1 MGGLKRLFLVL
12 LLSLGCSPDNGEYL
26 KTKTEETFE
35 YVSRATSR
43 VVDLSRE
50 ASVKVAVHSL
60 NGDKTEGSGA
70 YLKYKGHH
78 LVLTAAHVVE
88 GNHTALIIA
97 GKERVIADV
106 VYYDEYNDIA
116 ILRLE
121 GLFTRKPLTWRLSDV
136 TIGEKVVY
144 TGFPNGYDALSIQ
157 GVTSGFSGSKIVL
170 HSYAWYGSSGSA
182 VLDEK
187 GRIVGGVSAIDI
199 GYAFFELPQIVEDIV
214 IVAPIRSVREDV
226 LLDAL
231 SS

>member
-1 MGGLKRLFLVL
+1 MGVIKKLFLVL
-12 LLSLGCSPDNGEYL
+12 LLGLGCSPDDGEYL
-26 KTKTEETFE
+26 KEKTEQTFE

-43 VVDLSRE
+43 VVDISRD
-50 ASVKVAVHSL
+50 ASVRVISEDPKG
-60 NGDKTEGSGA
+60 NKTEGSGA
-70 YLKYKGHH
+70 YLRYKSYH

-88 GNHTALIIA
+88 GGCTALITA

-106 VYYDEYNDIA
+106 VYYDEHNDIA

-136 TIGEKVVY
+136 TIGEKVIY

-157 GVTSGFSGSKIVL
+157 GVTSGFSGSNIVL

-182 VLDEK
+182 VLDER
-187 GRIVGGVSAIDI
+187 GRIVGVVSAIDI

-214 IVAPIRSVREDV
+214 IVAPIRSVKEDV

-231 SS
+231 SG